1 MTDKKIEQVARLLYE
16 KHWSGSLS
24 VWTFE
29 KAERYLKDTERETF
43 IQEAK
48 QIAALYSQ
56 EPGMV
61 KLDKD
66 QTPTFARVDIKGKP
80 EVGRFYDGYLAG
92 QKDMYKA
99 NFKRIE
105 R

>member
-1 MTDKKIEQVARLLYE
+1 MTDKIEQKRKEFMDAIVNC
-16 KHWSGSLS
+16 
-24 VWTFE
+24 
-29 KAERYLKDTERETF
+29 DTSF
-43 IQEAK
+43 SDDQLEAICK
-48 QIAALYSQ
+48 VYNALYSQ